1 MKQAF
6 QDHAIRHRSDEG
18 AQSALAEDAYAE
30 VPQLLREHWRTDI
43 VRVRGSTP
51 LSVPAQCNAC
61 GLKATLWDRVQLWT
75 DYRR

>member
-1 MKQAF
+1 M
-6 QDHAIRHRSDEG
+6 
-18 AQSALAEDAYAE
+18 ALNQRWQRMRT
-30 VPQLLREHWRTDI
+30 PKCRNCGQNNWRTDI

-61 GLKATLWDRVQLWT
+61 GLKVTLWDRVQLWT